1 MFRIYGLIVL
11 LFLVASTGCSQ
22 GGDETGTLSKPEA
35 TSRDDSQPAGG
46 TSYDEVYAAAQ
57 EALAEATAAR
67 NVWSKT
73 DALLERS
80 KVAHEEGRLEEA
92 IALASEAKL
101 QAELALEQARA
112 EQTAWRT
119 RVLSE

>member
-11 LFLVASTGCSQ
+11 LFLVATSGCSR
-22 GGDETGTLSKPEA
+22 GGDETGAVSEPQA
-35 TSRDDSQPAGG
+35 TSRDDSQPVG
-46 TSYDEVYAAAQ
+46 TSYSEVYAAAQ

-73 DALLERS
+73 EALLERS
-80 KVAHEEGRLEEA
+80 KVAHEEGRLEDA
-92 IALASEAKL
+92 IVMASEAKL